1 MRSRW
6 FFLVFCSVLTCIAL
20 ACLTGCASGRISG
33 ATAQPTPSPS
43 PTVSPTPSPFPSATP
58 TPTTSPS
65 PTPTP
70 IPVGATSRFIFGI
83 SVFESGFGYQAGQIS
98 NGVVT
103 PIADFNDAGL
113 GQNIV
118 PQLIADPKGRF
129 LYALNVGASSF
140 GITLGPPGIAE
151 MQINSQTGALTRVPG
166 SPLVF
171 TTPTPTPH
179 DGMLA
184 IDLSGRFLYQPSA
197 GVFDIYSIDQSSGL
211 LSKTSSSVV
220 PSLGLF
226 MAISPDGRFLFNAG
240 NQLVEAL
247 SIGSNGDLTLAQPPI
262 LTGGSAMGFD
272 GQLTVTSDSKFLFI
286 MNQGSMSI
294 FNISLTG
301 TLTPVIGSP
310 FAMDAGAS
318 GFSVAP
324 DGRHLYVAFQSASGN
339 SVKGFTFD
347 PTANTLTPIPGA
359 SITDNALT
367 VTIDASGRFA
377 YVTEAGQLVTY
388 SIDPVTGAL
397 TRFSQ
402 AAKPI
407 SEGQQSM
414 VVVP

>member
-6 FFLVFCSVLTCIAL
+6 LLLVSCSVLSCFVFICL
-20 ACLTGCASGRISG
+20 AGCASGRITG
-33 ATAQPTPSPS
+33 ATTQPTPTPS
-43 PTVSPTPSPFPSATP
+43 PTVSPTPFPFPSATP
-58 TPTTSPS
+58 TPTPSPS

-83 SVFESGFGYQAGQIS
+83 TVFESGFGYQAGQIS
-98 NGVVT
+98 NGTVT

-151 MQINSQTGALTRVPG
+151 MQINPQTGALSRVPG

-171 TTPTPTPH
+171 NTPTPH

-197 GVFDIYSIDQSSGL
+197 GVFDIYSINQSSGL
-211 LSKTSSSVV
+211 LTKSSSSAVT
-220 PSLGLF
+220 SLGIF
-226 MAISPDGRFLFNAG
+226 MVISPDGRFLFNAG
-240 NQLVEAL
+240 NQLVETLA
-247 SIGSNGDLTLAQPPI
+247 IGSNGDLTLVQAPI

-272 GQLTVTSDSKFLFI
+272 GQLAISSDSKFLFV
-286 MNQGSMSI
+286 MNQGSMGI

-310 FAMDAGAS
+310 FAMDAGAA

-324 DGRHLYVAFQSASGN
+324 DGRHLYVAFQGASGN

-347 PTANTLTPIPGA
+347 PTANTLTPIAGA

-367 VTIDASGRFA
+367 VTIDSSGRFA
-377 YVTEAGQLVTY
+377 YVSEAGQLVTY

-414 VVVP
+414 IVVP

>member
-6 FFLVFCSVLTCIAL
+6 LFLVFCSVLSCVVLI
-20 ACLTGCASGRISG
+20 CLTGCAGGRLTG
-33 ATAQPTPSPS
+33 ATIQPTPSPS

-58 TPTTSPS
+58 TPTPSPS

-70 IPVGATSRFIFGI
+70 IPVGAASRFIYGI
-83 SVFESGFGYQAGQIS
+83 TVFESSFGYQAGQIN
-98 NGVVT
+98 NGTIT

-118 PQLIADPKGRF
+118 PQLIADPTGRF

-151 MQINSQTGALTRVPG
+151 MQINNQTGALTRVPG

-171 TTPTPTPH
+171 TTPTPH

-184 IDLSGRFLYQPSA
+184 IDLSGRFLYQPSG

-211 LSKTSSSVV
+211 LTKSSSSAV
-220 PSLGLF
+220 PSLGVF
-226 MAISPDGRFLFNAG
+226 ITISPDGRFMFNAG

-247 SIGSNGDLTLAQPPI
+247 SIGSNGDLMLAQAPI

-272 GQLTVTSDSKFLFI
+272 GQLAVSSDDKFLFV
-286 MNQGSMSI
+286 MNQGSMGI
-294 FNISLTG
+294 FNISPTG

-310 FAMDAGAS
+310 FAMDAGAA

-367 VTIDASGRFA
+367 VTIDNSGRFA
-377 YVTEAGQLVTY
+377 YVSEAGQLVTY
-388 SIDPVTGAL
+388 SIDPITGAL

-402 AAKPI
+402 ASKPI